1 MGKPAVMLRVNG
13 SAICSGVEPMQIPA
27 GGPHVREAE
36 IRIPAKFLGRP
47 AVVATT
53 HPRTGPGIAGTVFG
67 VFVIKVN
74 ELSGTQE
81 TQVVVQSTNVQKGV
95 PVEGD
100 FDCNYVV
107 IGQLA

>member
-13 SAICSGVEPMQIPA
+13 SAICSGVEPMQIPE
-27 GGPHVREAE
+27 GGSHVREAL
-36 IRIPAKFLGRP
+36 IRVPAKFLGRP

-53 HPRTGPGIAGTVFG
+53 HPRTGDGIAGTVFG

-74 ELSGTQE
+74 EVPNTNE
-81 TQVVVQSTNVQKGV
+81 TLIDIQATNVQKGV
-95 PVEGD
+95 AVEGD
-100 FDCNYVV
+100 FDCNYTI